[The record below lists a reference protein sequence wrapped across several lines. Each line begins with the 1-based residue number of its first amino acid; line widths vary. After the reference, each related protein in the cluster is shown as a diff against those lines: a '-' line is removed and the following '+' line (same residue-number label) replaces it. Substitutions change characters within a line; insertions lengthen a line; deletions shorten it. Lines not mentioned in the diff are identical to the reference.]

1 MAVDDFTEPSLEV
14 SLPDILT
21 QWDQRK
27 DGSQRSLSRPGINS
41 FNQWLPTTFPVTTNA
56 LRKIPY

>member
-14 SLPDILT
+14 FLLDILT

-27 DGSQRSLSRPGINS
+27 DGSQRSLSRPGINTLIQVNRS
-41 FNQWLPTTFPVTTNA
+41 
-56 LRKIPY
+56 K